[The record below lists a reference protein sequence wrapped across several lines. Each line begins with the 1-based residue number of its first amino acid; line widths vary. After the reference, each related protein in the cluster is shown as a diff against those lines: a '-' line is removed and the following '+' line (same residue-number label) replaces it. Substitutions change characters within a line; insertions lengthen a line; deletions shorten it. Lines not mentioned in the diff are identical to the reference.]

1 MLSTLVG
8 RIRNRRP
15 TDVSHSILRPTAP
28 PYGMVDTWSAIDLAG
43 MDVMNWA
50 PAALSPSER
59 LLLYSLTF
67 CLRPVRYLEIGTLH
81 GGSALIVA
89 AAMDAIGTEG
99 RMICVDLHPQIAPE
113 HLSRL
118 EKRATFLEGRSPD
131 VLPLAEKTAGG
142 RFDLAFIDGDH
153 TYSGALAD
161 ADAVISVMSE
171 PRAYVVFHDA
181 FNPDVQRALDDFVA
195 GHQARLIDFGI
206 LTREVSWTR
215 GEDSDAQ
222 TPWGG
227 LRVMQVLPRS

>member
-15 TDVSHSILRPTAP
+15 TDLSHSIHGPTSP
-28 PYGMVDTWSAIDLAG
+28 PYSMVDTWSAIDLAG
-43 MDVMNWA
+43 MDVMSWA
-50 PAALSPSER
+50 PAFLSPSER
-59 LLLYSLTF
+59 LLLYTLTF
-67 CLRPVRYLEIGTLH
+67 CLRPARYLEIGTLH
-81 GGSALIVA
+81 GGSALVVA
-89 AAMDAIGTEG
+89 AAMDAIGSEG

-118 EKRATFLEGRSPD
+118 EKRATLLEGRSPD

-153 TYSGALAD
+153 TYQGALAD
-161 ADAVISVMSE
+161 ATAVVSVMSE
-171 PRAYVVFHDA
+171 PRSYLVFHDA
-181 FNPDVQRALDDFVA
+181 FNPDVNRALDEFVA
-195 GHQARLIDFGI
+195 GRQDALIDFGI
-206 LTREVSWTR
+206 LTREVSWS
-215 GEDSDAQ
+215 GEDPGAQ